1 MVNTTTVAGLVGV
14 VLLVRHGDSTT
25 YYQDPNTYNSTQSY
39 ITPLGEQQEYELGSF
54 LRSTYLNPDSPS
66 FIQNIS
72 TEVVNVDQLAVR
84 ADAGGGNG
92 ILNSAYAL
100 LQGLYPA
107 TRQSEITLAN
117 GTNVL
122 PPLGGYQYVPGKS
135 VTATLQSLEYWQ
147 SPSLTSWME
156 CEYFQDH
163 LIRLYAS
170 TSFINMSTT
179 AAPFLTALKPYLGG
193 VSNNFTNMI
202 YDHVNFQ
209 YTYNKTYYE
218 TLPPTFLEQ
227 ARYYA
232 DFVQRNVFTDSTPS
246 SIGQVA
252 IRTLFPE
259 IFWAL
264 GNMTLASNK
273 VKMNI
278 QEVDYKPFI
287 SLFNVTNATLTNP
300 NIGGIPNDASVV
312 ALELSKNSQGQ
323 YEIGMKFKNGTEDS
337 QFTQLEIF
345 GNTSIA
351 LNSFTQT
358 LIDTTIPINSTNNW
372 CFSCNQTIE
381 RGCSVFNYSNDP
393 FLNGV
398 GTGYTG

>member
-39 ITPLGEQQEYELGSF
+39 ITALGEQQEYELGSF

-135 VTATLQSLEYWQ
+135 VTATRC
-147 SPSLTSWME
+147 PSLTSWME

-170 TSFINMSTT
+170 ASFINMSTT

-193 VSNNFTNMI
+193 VSNNFTNMLIVSQI
-202 YDHVNFQ
+202 YDHVNIQ

-232 DFVQRNVFTDSTPS
+232 DFVQRNVFTDSTSS

-358 LIDTTIPINSTNNW
+358 LIDTTIPINSTNDW
-372 CFSCNQTIE
+372 CFSCNQTIQ
-381 RGCSVFNYSNDP
+381 RGCSVFNFSNDP
-393 FLNGV
+393 FLDGV